1 VLRELAE
8 AGRLRHDDSPE
19 LAQQVAGL
27 LVVPSPAGG
36 LIVSTRSGRTDLI
49 RAAAWAAQALT
60 AAQDAPLPFFV
71 Y

>member
-1 VLRELAE
+1 
-8 AGRLRHDDSPE
+8 
-19 LAQQVAGL
+19 
-27 LVVPSPAGG
+27 VVPSLAGG

-49 RAAAWAAQALT
+49 RAGAWAAQALT